1 MVEGRARGDGEEI
14 ISEKILRNS
23 GRAENSWENRI
34 KLRLNVNVKRVI
46 IIIIIIIIMGHSSNN
61 INKMK
66 YSPLQQ

>member
-46 IIIIIIIIMGHSSNN
+46 IIIIIIMGHSSNN